1 MVVEKKLV
9 TADEY
14 EDFIAL
20 PENRNRRF
28 ELFNGEIIEMSPT
41 MEHGISGSIINGELY
56 SWNKVNPIGRVMT
69 ETSYQMP
76 DDEHNAPIP
85 DVSFIVGL
93 DTPIVRKGNVPRMPD
108 LAVEVKSPT
117 NTYLE
122 QREKAA
128 YYIANGCRLVWLV
141 FPAKRLIEVYR
152 PNMDVEIL
160 TDEDTLDGYD
170 VLPGFRLAVRDVF
183 VPR

>member
-1 MVVEKKLV
+1 MAVEKKRYTV
-9 TADEY
+9 DEY
-14 EDFIAL
+14 EHFIAL

-28 ELFNGEIIEMSPT
+28 ELFNAKIIERRPTQEHGFIAGTICGEIGIWLKLNPLGHVLTPT
-41 MEHGISGSIINGELY
+41 
-56 SWNKVNPIGRVMT
+56 T
-69 ETSYQMP
+69 YQMP

-93 DTPIVRKGNVPRMPD
+93 DTPMIRKGNMPRMPD

-152 PNMDVEIL
+152 PNMDVDIL

>member
-1 MVVEKKLV
+1 MVVEKKLYTV
-9 TADEY
+9 DEY
-14 EDFIAL
+14 EEFIAL
-20 PENRNRRF
+20 PENRNRHF
-28 ELFNGEIIEMSPT
+28 ELFNGEINEMSPT
-41 MEHGISGSIINGELY
+41 MEHGFTGGTLITELGI
-56 SWNKVNPIGRVMT
+56 WNRQHPVGRVLT
-69 ETSYQMP
+69 ETTYQMP
-76 DDEHNAPIP
+76 GDEYHAPIP

-170 VLPGFRLAVRDVF
+170 VLPGFQLAVRDVF